1 MYHYVRPNNPRY
13 PYLNHLKLDIFQ
25 RQLDYFQNKYGFI
38 SKQEFIKSIDN
49 NESPN
54 GIILSFDDGFKDHYE
69 YVLPELKKRNLWGL
83 FYVSSKVYESRKLLG
98 VHRVQYLK
106 GKYGSSSIL
115 KEALSIVEDYMLDEN
130 TIEAFDKEIYSDS
143 NYKENEKQLR
153 RLFNY
158 YISYNY
164 RDEILDNL
172 MDKYFDEDKLFE
184 EVYLKIDELKRIN
197 EEGNIIGSHTVTHR
211 VLSRLS
217 YAEQEEEIR
226 QSFEFL
232 KSNIS
237 LEQPYS
243 FCYPYGYKAS
253 YNKDTLKILK
263 KYKVHNAVIF
273 DNKTQTSNLKRY
285 ELSRID
291 CNQFME
297 V

>member
-1 MYHYVRPNNPRY
+1 
-13 PYLNHLKLDIFQ
+13 
-25 RQLDYFQNKYGFI
+25 
-38 SKQEFIKSIDN
+38 
-49 NESPN
+49 
-54 GIILSFDDGFKDHYE
+54 
-69 YVLPELKKRNLWGL
+69 
-83 FYVSSKVYESRKLLG
+83 
-98 VHRVQYLK
+98 
-106 GKYGSSSIL
+106 
-115 KEALSIVEDYMLDEN
+115 
-130 TIEAFDKEIYSDS
+130 
-143 NYKENEKQLR
+143 
-153 RLFNY
+153 
-158 YISYNY
+158 
-164 RDEILDNL
+164 
-172 MDKYFDEDKLFE
+172 MDKYFDEDQLFE

-253 YNKDTLKILK
+253 YNNDTLKILK

-273 DNKTQTSNLKRY
+273 DNKTQTRNLKRY